1 MFCFSASRFFLEKI
15 FMVVIV
21 SIMHTTKSPIL
32 LKTMGRKVGIWGK
45 IEFQGIKKKGK
56 TMKIK

>member
-1 MFCFSASRFFLEKI
+1 
-15 FMVVIV
+15 MVVIV

-32 LKTMGRKVGIWGK
+32 LKAMGRKVCRWGK
-45 IEFQGIKKKGK
+45 IKFQGIKKKGQ